1 MSKSIR
7 ILETPIY
14 LLVIAMA
21 CYEMA
26 AGGIAIFLAIV
37 SAARLYANII
47 TYDSVYKKQL
57 ITNLMYLAGYDSRQ
71 NLDNSVSLQSLKENK
86 KEQDPKVNT
95 SSKGVNNWRNW
106 NF

>member
-1 MSKSIR
+1 MSKNIR

-14 LLVIAMA
+14 LLLIAMG
-21 CYEMA
+21 CYEMG

-57 ITNLMYLAGYDSRQ
+57 ITNLMYLAADSVMSYIE
-71 NLDNSVSLQSLKENK
+71 DYMYIYFAKYAK
-86 KEQDPKVNT
+86 
-95 SSKGVNNWRNW
+95 
-106 NF
+106 

>member
-21 CYEMA
+21 CYEME

-57 ITNLMYLAGYDSRQ
+57 ITNLMYLAADSVMSYVEDY
-71 NLDNSVSLQSLKENK
+71 L
-86 KEQDPKVNT
+86 
-95 SSKGVNNWRNW
+95 
-106 NF
+106 

>member
-1 MSKSIR
+1 MRKNIR

-37 SAARLYANII
+37 SAARLYTNII

-57 ITNLMYLAGYDSRQ
+57 ITNLMYLAADSVMSYIEDY
-71 NLDNSVSLQSLKENK
+71 LYTYFAKYAK
-86 KEQDPKVNT
+86 
-95 SSKGVNNWRNW
+95 
-106 NF
+106 

>member
-21 CYEMA
+21 CYEFG
-26 AGGIAIFLAIV
+26 AGVTAIFLAIV

-57 ITNLMYLAGYDSRQ
+57 ITNLMYLAADSVMSYVEGY
-71 NLDNSVSLQSLKENK
+71 LYTYFAKYAK
-86 KEQDPKVNT
+86 
-95 SSKGVNNWRNW
+95 
-106 NF
+106 

>member
-21 CYEMA
+21 CYEMG
-26 AGGIAIFLAIV
+26 AGGTAIFLAIV

-57 ITNLMYLAGYDSRQ
+57 ITNLMYLAADSVMSYIE
-71 NLDNSVSLQSLKENK
+71 DYMYTYFAKYAK
-86 KEQDPKVNT
+86 
-95 SSKGVNNWRNW
+95 
-106 NF
+106 

>member
-1 MSKSIR
+1 MRKNIR

-37 SAARLYANII
+37 SAARLSANII
-47 TYDSVYKKQL
+47 TYDSVYKK
-57 ITNLMYLAGYDSRQ
+57 
-71 NLDNSVSLQSLKENK
+71 
-86 KEQDPKVNT
+86 
-95 SSKGVNNWRNW
+95 
-106 NF
+106 